1 MGNCSFKHD
10 DDELAVSNMLPV
22 GKSPLLI
29 FSETLNKFSFTF
41 QFVIGRGGFGQVI
54 AFLFNF

>member
-22 GKSPLLI
+22 GKSPPI
-29 FSETLNKFSFTF
+29 D
-41 QFVIGRGGFGQVI
+41 
-54 AFLFNF
+54 LFRDPK